1 MSQRNKIL
9 VVEDSPDDA
18 LLLKRYLVK
27 TGYDVEVASSLKEAL
42 PQAQSQQFDAVITD
56 LDLKVPGA
64 SGLELISQL
73 RQAMP
78 HLPVIL
84 LTGYHSPLAAIEAT
98 RLGAYDYMPKPFSW
112 DDARSLEELSDMV
125 EKAVASK
132 ELMDKRVEI
141 GEASPTEDA
150 IIGKCSAMQEVY
162 KEIGRV
168 AATPLTV
175 LIRGETGTGKELVA
189 RAIYSHSNRDQQPFV
204 VVNCAAIPE
213 SLLESELFGHE
224 RGAFTGA
231 TVRRLGRFEQ
241 ADGGTIFL
249 DEIGDMN
256 VNLQQKMLRVLQ
268 EKTIERV
275 GGKEPVTVNVRVIA
289 ATHRDLEQAVREG
302 AFRQDLYFRLNV
314 AVILLPPLRERAED
328 IPDLLSYFLRRYGA
342 QLGSSNPALSAD
354 QQQPIWDYLQSQPW
368 SGNIRELRNVARKAL
383 LLSRGFD
390 IDLETVRLAVE
401 QMQPPRPASDQSFA
415 AYVARVLASA
425 ATGDRE
431 NVLALLTEEIRRE
444 LYAQAI
450 RKAEGDQTKAARWL
464 GISRPTIRERLLK
477 FGLHPAQEQP

>member
-27 TGYDVEVASSLKEAL
+27 TGYDVEVASSLKEAM

-112 DDARSLEELSDMV
+112 VDARSLEELSDMV

-162 KEIGRV
+162 K
-168 AATPLTV
+168 
-175 LIRGETGTGKELVA
+175 
-189 RAIYSHSNRDQQPFV
+189 
-204 VVNCAAIPE
+204 
-213 SLLESELFGHE
+213 
-224 RGAFTGA
+224 
-231 TVRRLGRFEQ
+231 
-241 ADGGTIFL
+241 
-249 DEIGDMN
+249 
-256 VNLQQKMLRVLQ
+256 
-268 EKTIERV
+268 
-275 GGKEPVTVNVRVIA
+275 
-289 ATHRDLEQAVREG
+289 
-302 AFRQDLYFRLNV
+302 
-314 AVILLPPLRERAED
+314 
-328 IPDLLSYFLRRYGA
+328 
-342 QLGSSNPALSAD
+342 
-354 QQQPIWDYLQSQPW
+354 
-368 SGNIRELRNVARKAL
+368 
-383 LLSRGFD
+383 
-390 IDLETVRLAVE
+390 
-401 QMQPPRPASDQSFA
+401 
-415 AYVARVLASA
+415 
-425 ATGDRE
+425 
-431 NVLALLTEEIRRE
+431 
-444 LYAQAI
+444 
-450 RKAEGDQTKAARWL
+450 
-464 GISRPTIRERLLK
+464 
-477 FGLHPAQEQP
+477 